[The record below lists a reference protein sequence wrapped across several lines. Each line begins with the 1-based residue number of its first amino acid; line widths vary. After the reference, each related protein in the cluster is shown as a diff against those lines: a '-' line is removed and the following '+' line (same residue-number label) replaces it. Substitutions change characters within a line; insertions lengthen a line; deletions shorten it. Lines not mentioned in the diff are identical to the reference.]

1 MQHQS
6 MTTAIAGGWIA
17 AIVLAGLFFSV
28 TSVLGLTLLA
38 GLALVPPLGMLW
50 LWNTPRESMSES
62 IQKAL
67 R

>member
-1 MQHQS
+1 MQLH
-6 MTTAIAGGWIA
+6 TIKIIAAGGWLAVVCSA
-17 AIVLAGLFFSV
+17 ALAGAVRSPE
-28 TSVLGLTLLA
+28 GWALLA
-38 GLALVPPLGMLW
+38 GAALLPLLGVFW